1 MSSIYI
7 DFNKM
12 SKEERAVFTF
22 LLKSLQDV
30 LYVENIVEYYTKFN
44 QPLTEH
50 SSQFQKAAHKLY
62 EMIKNGAS
70 TNEINAY
77 VVELKKVP
85 LSYGE
90 MRSFFG

>member
-12 SKEERAVFTF
+12 SKEERAVFTN
-22 LLKSLQDV
+22 LLKSLHDV
-30 LYVENIVEYYTKFN
+30 LYVENIVEYYTKYN
-44 QPLTEH
+44 QPLNEH
-50 SSQFQKAAHKLY
+50 SSQFQKAAHNLY
-62 EMIKNGAS
+62 EMIKNGAN

>member
-1 MSSIYI
+1 MTSVHI

-12 SKEERAVFTF
+12 SKEERAVFTN
-22 LLKSLQDV
+22 LLKSLHDV
-30 LYVENIVEYYTKFN
+30 LYVENIVEYYTKYN
-44 QPLTEH
+44 QPLNDN

-62 EMIKNGAS
+62 EMIKNDAT
-70 TNEINAY
+70 TNEINTY